1 MKTLFSFSSLV
12 TMIITG
18 IASFRLFEK
27 AHYDVSALLT
37 ITSFLSITIWVAI
50 ISDKKALLN

>member
-12 TMIITG
+12 SMVITG

-27 AHYDVSALLT
+27 ARYDISALLT
-37 ITSFLSITIWVAI
+37 ITSFLSITIWITI
-50 ISDKKALLN
+50 ISNKKALLN